1 MLTSEHSVFLIAMAV
16 FFLPLTP
23 AFANSCSSSPKKCLP
38 KQLCAFATEDL
49 NSSRNWTED
58 PQYSYHVKVAKEL
71 GIDCGLSPSCSNDA
85 QLCNLDELCQNAV
98 LIYNGRKLWKTDSNG
113 ADFVAVAKSYN
124 LTCGIENYESS
135 PIDTCSEDVK
145 YCGNSE
151 ICEKATKHFSGKKAW
166 QTGDAFSQFYL
177 EAKNRNLKCGVVQK
191 AKTKF
196 LPLVRSIQQQLN
208 RVGCGVGSADGFLG
222 KKTVAGIIRYAQG
235 TILEVDKSKLKNTD
249 FLQNVHVR
257 LLEESSMKNCS
268 RMVDKQNEEK
278 KEAPNDLEEAAG
290 GIMKIFGKVLECSVN
305 LALLNP
311 GEECSTKNK

>member
-1 MLTSEHSVFLIAMAV
+1 M
-16 FFLPLTP
+16 FFLQLTP

-58 PQYSYHVKVAKEL
+58 PKYSNHVKVAKEL
-71 GIDCGLSPSCSNDA
+71 GIDCGLSPTCSNDA

-98 LIYNGRKLWKTDSNG
+98 LVFNGRRLWKTDSNG

-135 PIDTCSEDVK
+135 PKYTCSQDVK

-151 ICEKATKHFSGKKAW
+151 ICEKATKQVSGKNAW

-191 AKTKF
+191 AKVKAKF
-196 LPLVRSIQQQLN
+196 SPLVRSIQQQLN
-208 RVGCGVGSADGFLG
+208 RVGCGVGSADGLLG
-222 KKTVAGIIRYAQG
+222 KKTVAGIIRYTEG
-235 TILEVDKSKLKNTD
+235 TILEVDKSKLKNAD
-249 FLQNVHVR
+249 FLKTVNIR
-257 LLEESSMKNCS
+257 LLEDSSMKNCS
-268 RMVDKQNEEK
+268 GTFDKQNEEK
-278 KEAPNDLEEAAG
+278 KRAPNDLEEAAG
-290 GIMKIFGKVLECSVN
+290 GIMKIFGKVIECSVN

-311 GEECSTKNK
+311 DEKCGTSNK